1 MKHVYR
7 VSGMTCNGC
16 KNSVEK
22 SLSEIENI
30 KHVSVDLEK
39 ETVAI
44 KMKQHLEVAV
54 LQNVLSEKFTI
65 TELKDNHTTKSV
77 NAEAEE
83 KSTIK
88 QLYPLFLIFAFITTA
103 AVLININPWN
113 TSEFMLTFMG
123 LFYVVFSFF
132 KLLDVK
138 GFAMSFSMYDP
149 LAKTIPSY
157 GLVYPFIELA
167 LGIFFLMRFQI
178 VAALLITL
186 VILGVTTIGVTKSL
200 LDKKA
205 IKCACLGAVLN
216 LPITKATFIENTIMI
231 VMAIF
236 MLINL
241 L

>member
-39 ETVAI
+39 ETAAI
-44 KMKQHLEVAV
+44 EMKQHLEVAV

-138 GFAMSFSMYDP
+138 GFAMSFAMYDP

-216 LPITKATFIENTIMI
+216 LPMTKATFIENTIMI

>member
-39 ETVAI
+39 ETAAI
-44 KMKQHLEVAV
+44 EMKQHLEVAV

-123 LFYVVFSFF
+123 LFFVVFSFF

-216 LPITKATFIENTIMI
+216 LPMTKATFIENTIMI

>member
-39 ETVAI
+39 ETAAI
-44 KMKQHLEVAV
+44 EMKQHLEVAV

-216 LPITKATFIENTIMI
+216 LPMTKATFIENTIMI

>member
-7 VSGMTCNGC
+7 VFGMTCNGC

-44 KMKQHLEVAV
+44 EMKQHLEVAV

-216 LPITKATFIENTIMI
+216 LPMTKATFIENTIMI

>member
-216 LPITKATFIENTIMI
+216 LPMTKATFIENTIMI

>member
-39 ETVAI
+39 ETAAI
-44 KMKQHLEVAV
+44 EMKQHLEVAV

-123 LFYVVFSFF
+123 LFFVVFSFF

-216 LPITKATFIENTIMI
+216 LPMTKATFIENTIMI

-236 MLINL
+236 MFINL

>member
-44 KMKQHLEVAV
+44 EMKQHLEVAV

-123 LFYVVFSFF
+123 LFFVVFSFF

-216 LPITKATFIENTIMI
+216 LPMTKATFIENTIMI

>member
-39 ETVAI
+39 ETAAI
-44 KMKQHLEVAV
+44 EMKQHIEVAV
-54 LQNVLSEKFTI
+54 LQNALSEKFTI

-216 LPITKATFIENTIMI
+216 LPMTKATFIENTIMI

>member
-39 ETVAI
+39 ETAAI
-44 KMKQHLEVAV
+44 EMKQHLEVAV

-123 LFYVVFSFF
+123 LFFVVFSFF

-178 VAALLITL
+178 VDFWNNPKEAQGI
-186 VILGVTTIGVTKSL
+186 
-200 LDKKA
+200 
-205 IKCACLGAVLN
+205 
-216 LPITKATFIENTIMI
+216 
-231 VMAIF
+231 
-236 MLINL
+236 
-241 L
+241 

>member
-178 VAALLITL
+178 IAALLITL

-216 LPITKATFIENTIMI
+216 LPMTKATFIENTIMI

>member
-39 ETVAI
+39 ETAAI
-44 KMKQHLEVAV
+44 EMKQHLEVAV
-54 LQNVLSEKFTI
+54 LKNVLSEKFTI
-65 TELKDNHTTKSV
+65 TELKDNHTSKSV

-88 QLYPLFLIFAFITTA
+88 QLYPLFLMFAFITTS

-216 LPITKATFIENTIMI
+216 LPMTKATFIENTIMI

>member
-44 KMKQHLEVAV
+44 EMKQHLEVAV

-216 LPITKATFIENTIMI
+216 LPMTKATFIENTIMI

>member
-39 ETVAI
+39 ETASI
-44 KMKQHLEVAV
+44 EMKQHLEVAV

-123 LFYVVFSFF
+123 LFFVVFSFF

-216 LPITKATFIENTIMI
+216 LPMTKATFIENTIMI